1 MSTERVR
8 VEEFGELNNE
18 DYGLVNLVFLQ
29 DFSLKILSRSS
40 LHFTSISVFIVM
52 CMRNAKSQ
60 FQPNRELYRLSLVT
74 RTNLSLSCVLTTW
87 PS

>member
-40 LHFTSISVFIVM
+40 LHFIGISVFIVM

-60 FQPNRELYRLSLVT
+60 FQPNKAFWRLELMTGMNCEFNS
-74 RTNLSLSCVLTTW
+74 
-87 PS
+87 